1 MCGKTEETV
10 NHVLSECS
18 KLAQKEYKR
27 RHDWSG
33 TKIHWKIRRK
43 YGIKKKEKWYEHKL
57 EAVTEN
63 DKCKILWD
71 FTIQTDHEIYGITAD
86 VIVVQ
91 KDKNLCQIM
100 DFACPYDKRF
110 YSKELDKIE
119 LRELRNI
126 SNMNVKVIPLALGA
140 LWTTPIK
147 LRNWLKEIDIETQI
161 TEVQKTVLL
170 HTAWILR
177 KVLEV

>member
-1 MCGKTEETV
+1 
-10 NHVLSECS
+10 
-18 KLAQKEYKR
+18 
-27 RHDWSG
+27 
-33 TKIHWKIRRK
+33 
-43 YGIKKKEKWYEHKL
+43 
-57 EAVTEN
+57 
-63 DKCKILWD
+63 
-71 FTIQTDHEIYGITAD
+71 
-86 VIVVQ
+86 
-91 KDKNLCQIM
+91 M

-140 LWTTPIK
+140 LRTTPIK

-170 HTAWILR
+170 HTA
-177 KVLEV
+177 

>member
-1 MCGKTEETV
+1 
-10 NHVLSECS
+10 
-18 KLAQKEYKR
+18 
-27 RHDWSG
+27 
-33 TKIHWKIRRK
+33 
-43 YGIKKKEKWYEHKL
+43 
-57 EAVTEN
+57 
-63 DKCKILWD
+63 
-71 FTIQTDHEIYGITAD
+71 
-86 VIVVQ
+86 
-91 KDKNLCQIM
+91 M

-140 LWTTPIK
+140 LRTKPIK

-170 HTAWILR
+170 HTA
-177 KVLEV
+177 